1 MAASLLQYCYNLAEF
16 AFAPLPMTSTEGRLK
31 WINIVQQLRFN
42 PGKFVRCPFCGASD
56 LDVIDVSEDAE
67 SSVQWIACPKCNEAT
82 TLRSS

>member
-1 MAASLLQYCYNLAEF
+1 
-16 AFAPLPMTSTEGRLK
+16 MTSTEGRLK
-31 WINIVQQLRFN
+31 WITIVQQLRFN